1 MPAPRPD
8 PTPNHISLVCS
19 QTNLTIEARKGEGE
33 TETMP
38 RFAMVAYTGEAM
50 RVEGWRHPVVVD
62 LDGLS
67 VPSQRRPVRFGHD
80 MHAGIGHTE
89 RIGVDGG
96 RLVAEGL
103 VSRDTAA
110 AREVVV
116 SGKRGFPWQASIGAT
131 VQQSELIRPG
141 KFVTVNGRSFEGPVY
156 VARKASLGEISFV
169 DLGADGNTS
178 VQIAAQKETQ
188 VMDDHENPKPTESAG
203 TEAAPTT
210 SAGTDA
216 DAGPDIQA
224 ARRDAANELR
234 RQAAIRKI
242 CGERF
247 VEIAAKAIEENW
259 TVEKTE
265 LEVLRAGRPKA
276 PGIIT
281 GGHEVAPFQVLEAA
295 VYQAGRLEARNE
307 QFDAR
312 VRDAAYQRF
321 HGRIGLQELLLE
333 AAWANGYSGRSFK
346 ADMRGVLQAAFS
358 TNTLPGILSSTANKF
373 LLEGFEGVEASWRAI
388 AAIRTV
394 QDFKAVTSYRLTG
407 GFEYLEVGPDGE
419 LKHATVGEQSF
430 TNQART
436 YGRMFS
442 ITREHMI
449 NDDLGAL
456 TAVPRRLGRGAAL
469 KLNDV
474 FWTAFLNNAAFFT
487 AGNKN
492 FASGADTALGIDSL
506 SKAEELFFNQ
516 TDPDGYPLAVD
527 PALLLVPNALFVSAT
542 QLMNSTEIREDTGG
556 VAKKFPT
563 SNPHAGKFRVARS
576 SYLSNTKYTGNSTKA
591 WYLLADANDLPV
603 IEVAFLNGREQPTVE
618 SADADFNVL
627 GIQVRGYHDFGVAL
641 QDFRG
646 GVKLKGE
653 A

>member
-8 PTPNHISLVCS
+8 KTPNHISLVCA
-19 QTNLTIEARKGEGE
+19 QTDLTIEARKGDGE
-33 TETMP
+33 AEAMP

-89 RIGVDGG
+89 RIAVDGG

-156 VARKASLGEISFV
+156 VARKAVLGEISFV

-188 VMDDHENPKPTESAG
+188 VMDDHENPKPQSAG
-203 TEAAPTT
+203 TDAAPVT

-216 DAGPDIQA
+216 DAGPEIRA

-265 LEVLRAGRPKA
+265 LEVLRANRPKA
-276 PGIIT
+276 PGVIT
-281 GGHEVAPFQVLEAA
+281 GGHEVAPFQLLEAA
-295 VYQAGRLEARNE
+295 VYQAGKLEARHD
-307 QFDAR
+307 QFDPR
-312 VRDAAYQRF
+312 VRDAAQQRF
-321 HGRIGLQELLLE
+321 QGRLGLQELLLE

-358 TNTLPGILSSTANKF
+358 TNSLPGILSNIANKF
-373 LLEGFEGVEASWRAI
+373 LLEGFEAVESSWRAI

-492 FASGADTALGIDSL
+492 YAAGTDTALGIDSL
-506 SKAEELFFNQ
+506 SKAEETFYNQ

-527 PALLLVPNALFVSAT
+527 PTLLLVPNALFVPAT
-542 QLMNSTEIREDTGG
+542 QLMNSTELREDGNSP
-556 VAKKFPT
+556 AKKYVT
-563 SNPHAGKFRVARS
+563 GNPHTGKFRVARS

-591 WYLLADANDLPV
+591 WYLLADPNDLPV

-618 SADADFNVL
+618 SADADFNIL

-646 GVKLKGE
+646 GVKFKGE